1 MGVYGDLCAQN
12 FGPVFT
18 DMATAVIQGSQIP
31 CVYDIPPPMGNDEID
46 YTKVNVAYAPDANTP
61 GSDIFNVPGGAADC
75 DASGGWYYDNP
86 ANPTQILLCDATCN
100 VVQASSTG
108 KVTVKFGCATKIK

>member
-1 MGVYGDLCAQN
+1 
-12 FGPVFT
+12 
-18 DMATAVIQGSQIP
+18 MATAVIQGSQIP

-46 YTKVNVAYAPDANTP
+46 YTKVNVAYAPDPNTP
-61 GSDIFNVPGGAADC
+61 PTDIFNVPGGAADC